1 MSSADAAGLV
11 ACHVCGLVSPW
22 VEPPSGRHAGCP
34 RCHATLHRR
43 KPESV
48 ARTAAL
54 VLTAALFYVPANLLP
69 VMTVVYSGRK
79 EITTIVGGAEMLY
92 REGQVAV
99 AALVIFASVVVP
111 VVKMLGL
118 GWMVLA
124 TASGSRS
131 CRRDRAA
138 LYRLIEAVGRW
149 SMLDIFMISILVAL
163 VKLSALATIEAGP
176 GAIWFAL
183 VVILTMLATATWDPR
198 LDWDASEAPA

>member
-1 MSSADAAGLV
+1 VSSADAAGLV

-22 VEPPSGRHAGCP
+22 CEPPPGRRAGCP

-79 EITTIVGGAEMLY
+79 EITTIVGGAELLY

-99 AALVIFASVVVP
+99 AALVVFASVVVP

-118 GWMVLA
+118 SWMVLA
-124 TASGSRS
+124 TVRGSRTR
-131 CRRDRAA
+131 RRDRAA

-163 VKLSALATIEAGP
+163 VKLRTLATVEAGP
-176 GAIWFAL
+176 GAIYFAM

-198 LDWDASEAPA
+198 LGWDAPEEPA